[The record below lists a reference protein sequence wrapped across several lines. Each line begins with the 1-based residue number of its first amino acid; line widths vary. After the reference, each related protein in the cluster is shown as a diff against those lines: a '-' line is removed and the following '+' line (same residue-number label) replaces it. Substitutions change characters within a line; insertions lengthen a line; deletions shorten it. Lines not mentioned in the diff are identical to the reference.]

1 MKELT
6 EHQFRRLCDLY
17 RMYLDDEAG
26 VPSNYVIWF
35 SEELFKPLEDEGLVT
50 RKDMNHFKQWELE
63 LTEKGK
69 ELVEGRGRELSKP
82 DFGDLT
88 SAEKKIIAAR
98 DLFRDGA
105 RLLFD
110 RDEEVAVEAVLG
122 IDFTEEE
129 FIRLGDS
136 PFPAVREHALRRGQ
150 KCLEDPADLDRNL
163 YHYLRHG
170 DKRTVKAVLE
180 TLRAA
185 QNIEFVDEGLIN
197 RWFETDIPDQ
207 DMLQMLD
214 DNGVEV
220 PDSTIA
226 NLLAGRDPEVL
237 EALSELVPNRL
248 DSAQVDMI
256 LAEGN
261 EDARAEIADC
271 RLNLTASQ
279 VEKLEQDESSFVRGK
294 IERRLERLACQLQA
308 VEDDPGYVSAI
319 RAGNFK

>member
-17 RMYLDDEAG
+17 RKYLNDEAG

-35 SEELFKPLEDEGLVT
+35 SEEQFKPLEDEGLVT
-50 RKDMNHFKQWELE
+50 RKDMNVFEQWELE

-69 ELVEGRGRELSKP
+69 ELVESRGRELSKP

-98 DLFRDGA
+98 DLFRDGV

-110 RDEEVAVEAVLG
+110 RDEEVAVEAVLR

-150 KCLEDPADLDRNL
+150 KYLEDPADLDRKL

-170 DKRTVKAVLE
+170 DKTTVAAVLE
-180 TLRAA
+180 ALRAVR
-185 QNIEFVDEGLIN
+185 NIDFVGEDLIN
-197 RWFETDIPDQ
+197 RWFKTDIPDR

-220 PDSTIA
+220 PDGTIA
-226 NLLAGRDPEVL
+226 NLLAGRDPEVM
-237 EALSELVPNRL
+237 EAVSAVVPNRL

-261 EDARAEIADC
+261 EGARAEIADG
-271 RLNLTASQ
+271 RLELTASQ
-279 VEKLEQDESSFVRGK
+279 VEKLEQDESLFVRGN
-294 IERRLERLACQLQA
+294 IERRLERLACQLRT

>member
-17 RMYLDDEAG
+17 RKCLNDEAG

-35 SEELFKPLEDEGLVT
+35 SEERFKPLEDEGLVT
-50 RKDMNHFKQWELE
+50 RKDMNVFEQWELE

-69 ELVEGRGRELSKP
+69 ELVESRGRELSKP

-98 DLFRDGA
+98 DLFRDGV

-136 PFPAVREHALRRGQ
+136 PFPAVREHALRRGR
-150 KCLEDPADLDRNL
+150 KYLEDPADLDRKL

-170 DKRTVKAVLE
+170 DKRTVAAVLE
-180 TLRAA
+180 ALRAVR
-185 QNIEFVDEGLIN
+185 NIDFVGEDLIN
-197 RWFETDIPDQ
+197 RWFKTDIPDR

-220 PDSTIA
+220 PDGTIA
-226 NLLAGRDPEVL
+226 NLLAGRDPEVM
-237 EALSELVPNRL
+237 EAVSAVVPNRL

-261 EDARAEIADC
+261 EGARAEIADG
-271 RLNLTASQ
+271 RLELTASQ
-279 VEKLEQDESSFVRGK
+279 VEKLEQDESSFVRGN
-294 IERRLERLACQLQA
+294 IERRLERLACQLRT